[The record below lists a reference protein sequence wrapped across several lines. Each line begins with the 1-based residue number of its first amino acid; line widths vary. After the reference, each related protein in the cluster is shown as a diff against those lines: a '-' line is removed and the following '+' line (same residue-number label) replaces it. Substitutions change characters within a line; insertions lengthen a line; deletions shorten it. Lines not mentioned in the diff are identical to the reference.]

1 MPTKPSALEPIEG
14 PWRLRID
21 LATVHGLLWVARAGR
36 ARALAPEVHRF
47 FHDRYSRLAWYHERR
62 GNRQK
67 ARRLRAK
74 AAEHYG
80 HMGPDGPPFA
90 VALAMPVPR
99 PPLFTRAVATRRLRD
114 PDDAA

>member
-1 MPTKPSALEPIEG
+1 MARARGSDELNPEIHLYLYDRY
-14 PWRLRID
+14 WRL
-21 LATVHGLLWVARAGR
+21 AR
-36 ARALAPEVHRF
+36 
-47 FHDRYSRLAWYHERR
+47 YHERR

-74 AAEHYG
+74 AAEHYRHTG
-80 HMGPDGPPFA
+80 HDGPPFA

-99 PPLFTRAVATRRLRD
+99 PPLFTRAVATRRIPG